1 MAYTLTY
8 DEKVNGWTSFFSYH
22 PEMMVNLNNDFFSF
36 KNGQLFIHEQ
46 ENISTRN
53 SFYGQP
59 SAPTSVEVVM
69 NASPSE
75 IKIFKT
81 IELEGSSCNWD
92 VDIDTNLTSGHILK
106 ESFKD
111 KEGICYEYIKRNE
124 EDVLDAK
131 QLSIQGIGAV
141 SSVNAGLFTFT
152 FVPDNISVGDT
163 LYYESAGS
171 AIKVGTI
178 TAKTTTTVVVSTVV
192 ATPSAGAF
200 MFVGKSAVAESYG
213 LKGYY
218 ASVKLTNEETG
229 NIELFAVNS
238 EVSKSFP

>member
-1 MAYTLTY
+1 MSYTLTY
-8 DEKVNGWTSFFSYH
+8 DEKVNGWTSFFSYY

-46 ENISTRN
+46 ESLTTRN

-69 NASPSE
+69 NTAPSE
-75 IKIFKT
+75 VKIFKT
-81 IELEGSSCNWD
+81 IELEGSSCRWD
-92 VDIDTNLTSGHILK
+92 VDINTNLTSGHILK

-124 EDVLDAK
+124 DDILDAK
-131 QLSIQGIGAV
+131 QLSIQGIGVV

-152 FVPDNISVGDT
+152 TVPENISVGDT
-163 LYYESAGS
+163 LYYELSGTAV
-171 AIKVGTI
+171 KVGTI
-178 TAKTTTTVVVSTVV
+178 TAKTSTTVTVGSV
-192 ATPSAGAF
+192 TATPSAGAF

-218 ASVKLTNEETG
+218 ANVKLTNEDSG
-229 NIELFAVNS
+229 PVELFAVNS